1 MIEINSVVGI
11 MAVLAVMA
19 LIGVVGIAINVEKVI
34 NRCRLLVRS

>member
-19 LIGVVGIAINVEKVI
+19 LIGVVGIAINVEEVF
-34 NRCRLLVRS
+34 NHCRLLVRI